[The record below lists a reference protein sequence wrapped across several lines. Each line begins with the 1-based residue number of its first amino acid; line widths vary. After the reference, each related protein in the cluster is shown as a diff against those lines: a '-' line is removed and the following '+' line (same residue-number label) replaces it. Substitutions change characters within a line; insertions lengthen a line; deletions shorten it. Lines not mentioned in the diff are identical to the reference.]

1 MGIPNLW
8 GRLGHDANYKS
19 QLGKQHIPMR
29 DKRVGYELAGR
40 GFQAVM
46 KAARDT
52 GRAKDIAE
60 HCNSKT
66 PWADPGIAV
75 LMADIIVKDIVC
87 VGSAVLHLFVVPE
100 CSFIMKR
107 HCSKRRSQKGRTA
120 IEQKKYSKGIALPD
134 CVVKLVASEVA
145 KLANATFVDTVIGEG
160 EAQLM
165 YMLKTGVVDY
175 MLNYSGDVDTAIY
188 LTDAGTIVNCPQ
200 TMGSVGGRKYNGV
213 AGVSVWGKPVVCSE
227 LFKKL
232 VNASA
237 ADDDA
242 VDASDWDM
250 TERAL
255 LGGIVGHDYD
265 SNGTDSKGQGLSKIG
280 HGKAIKAIA
289 ASVLEKRDMVPIER
303 VRDVCNRLKRKDKT
317 DHNRMMAVV
326 CGFLYHRVVD
336 VGTGHAK
343 TYSTPT
349 PSCMAW
355 MKSKEPGFYKLIQQ
369 CNKQKKVKSNW
380 GSHRGCTGCNVHSQ
394 SLTNAIAQK
403 VKVMLDPIRTELKP
417 MAGENLPTLDY
428 EILKAWIA
436 SSTKSDSLKVLREG
450 MNRSYENA
458 RNEGTGRS
466 HIDGSTDP
474 PVAYLTRTEI

>member
-1 MGIPNLW
+1 M
-8 GRLGHDANYKS
+8 
-19 QLGKQHIPMR
+19 
-29 DKRVGYELAGR
+29 
-40 GFQAVM
+40 
-46 KAARDT
+46 
-52 GRAKDIAE
+52 
-60 HCNSKT
+60 
-66 PWADPGIAV
+66 
-75 LMADIIVKDIVC
+75 
-87 VGSAVLHLFVVPE
+87 
-100 CSFIMKR
+100 
-107 HCSKRRSQKGRTA
+107 
-120 IEQKKYSKGIALPD
+120 
-134 CVVKLVASEVA
+134 
-145 KLANATFVDTVIGEG
+145 
-160 EAQLM
+160 
-165 YMLKTGVVDY
+165 
-175 MLNYSGDVDTAIY
+175 
-188 LTDAGTIVNCPQ
+188 
-200 TMGSVGGRKYNGV
+200 
-213 AGVSVWGKPVVCSE
+213 
-227 LFKKL
+227 
-232 VNASA
+232 
-237 ADDDA
+237 
-242 VDASDWDM
+242 
-250 TERAL
+250 
-255 LGGIVGHDYD
+255 
-265 SNGTDSKGQGLSKIG
+265 
-280 HGKAIKAIA
+280 
-289 ASVLEKRDMVPIER
+289 LEKRDMVPIER

-474 PVAYLTRTEI
+474 PVAYLTRTEIQSQDRDPCTVVAKLQLNENKDAVVEVLAVLCDCHR